1 MGEWTSTWVEGTEW
15 TSTEGQWT
23 STDGMGENNLMRGNN
38 LSTERK

>member
-1 MGEWTSTWVEGTEW
+1 MEGWTSTWVEGAEW

-23 STDGMGENNLMRGNN
+23 STDGMRENN